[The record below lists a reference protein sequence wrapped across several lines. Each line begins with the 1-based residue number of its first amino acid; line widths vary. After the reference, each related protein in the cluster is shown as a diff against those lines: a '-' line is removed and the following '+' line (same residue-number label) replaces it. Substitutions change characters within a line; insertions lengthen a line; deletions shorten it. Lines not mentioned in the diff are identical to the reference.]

1 MKRGE
6 ELMEA
11 KKLQIPLKE
20 SEIRQLKIGD
30 VVYLSGH
37 IYTARDMAHLRIQQ
51 QLTEEEALPKDFSG
65 AAVFHAGPVC
75 LKDGKENWK
84 LNVIGPT
91 TSIRMEPYAD
101 LVGRMGVKAVIGKG
115 GMAQDTLNACEKYG
129 YVYLQAAP
137 GCAAKLA
144 QGIRSV
150 FDVTWFDLGMP
161 EALWDLEAVEF
172 GPLVV
177 GMDTHQNSIYQ
188 NLKDAALEKLKAIY
202 PYDN

>member
-144 QGIRSV
+144 VLNEQRQ
-150 FDVTWFDLGMP
+150 DLTTAIDQLLDDI
-161 EALWDLEAVEF
+161 EAGRKYMKVYRQMKMYNDPATNPILY
-172 GPLVV
+172 GKK
-177 GMDTHQNSIYQ
+177 G
-188 NLKDAALEKLKAIY
+188 
-202 PYDN
+202 